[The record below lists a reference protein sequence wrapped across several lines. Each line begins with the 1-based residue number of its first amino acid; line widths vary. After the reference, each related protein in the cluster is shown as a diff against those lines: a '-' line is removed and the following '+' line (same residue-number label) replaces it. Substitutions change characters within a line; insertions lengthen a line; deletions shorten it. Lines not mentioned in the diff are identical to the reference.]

1 MALKVLVAATGGVAA
16 IKTPSVI
23 RRLREAGMDVRAAAT
38 QGAYRFVTGLSLAV
52 AAGHEIFDQETWFA
66 PNGKLRHLELAAWA
80 DVLVVAPATADA
92 IASAAT
98 GRAEDVV
105 SALALSGISRTLWLP
120 AMNTA
125 MWKHPAV
132 RRNVATLEADGHVLF
147 GPVDGHLAGKHE
159 GIGLGRMVEP
169 ETVPSLV
176 EGLYRERDLE
186 GRRILISAGPTREHV
201 DPVRYFSNPSTG
213 KMGYALAEAANDR
226 GAEVTLVSG
235 PSIMEEPLGVQKIQ
249 VGSAE
254 QMLEVLANHFA
265 KTDML
270 IMTAAVADWRPVSAS
285 AEKVAKH
292 GDRLTLDFVRN
303 PDILLKLRDSRN
315 QQVMIG
321 FAMETSEGLSK
332 AAEKAR
338 AKGLNFICL
347 NYLSGDDIPFG
358 SDFNKITVVK
368 PNGDYEEFPELSKRE
383 VADAILDR
391 GALCLTDI
399 NQ

>member
-66 PNGKLRHLELAAWA
+66 PNGKLRHLELATWA

-249 VGSAE
+249 VCSAD
-254 QMLEVLANHFA
+254 QMLEALTNHFA

-285 AEKVAKH
+285 TEKVAKH

-368 PNGDYEEFPELSKRE
+368 PNGDYEEFPKLSKRE